1 MAKLKKLY
9 PSGDSIVLSVSPE
22 ALQTLEAQAGDTV
35 EVHRLDGKLE
45 VRKAPE
51 IYQDE

>member
-22 ALQTLEAQAGDTV
+22 ALRALGVESGDTV
-35 EVHRLDGKLE
+35 EVHRLEDKLE
-45 VRKAPE
+45 IRKAPE
-51 IYQDE
+51 LYQDE